1 MGANGTVSLAVTGAL
16 FVTDPARAS
25 FAVARAMMDGYHVS
39 IRVQEPA
46 ELDALAALAAANVV
60 TCPASWVDGDASAM
74 NRVYALVSR
83 IGAEIGVSGVDEAAV
98 LGKLARAGVRRAQGN
113 IIGRPA
119 SAAETYDTHLAAR

>member
-1 MGANGTVSLAVTGAL
+1 
-16 FVTDPARAS
+16 
-25 FAVARAMMDGYHVS
+25 MDGYHVS